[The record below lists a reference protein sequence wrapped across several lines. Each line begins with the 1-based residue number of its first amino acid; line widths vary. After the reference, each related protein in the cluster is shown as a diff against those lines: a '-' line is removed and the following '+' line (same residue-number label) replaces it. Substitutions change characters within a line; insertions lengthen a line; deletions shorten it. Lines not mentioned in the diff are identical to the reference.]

1 MTPALALPWLLAALA
16 ALAMWRALVRA
27 RAEAWPRWRTASV
40 LALQPLLALLLG
52 LALLPPLRPAAPES
66 LVLLTAGAV
75 APQILAPGERLLA
88 LPEAGDIEG
97 ATRVPDLATAL
108 RRHPGASRLRVL
120 GDGLP
125 ARDEAATRALPM
137 DFEPGTPPTG
147 LVELDWPTR
156 LPAGAR
162 FEVRGR
168 LADAPGLRLELRD
181 AAGRSLA
188 TTAPDA
194 QGRFS
199 LAASAG
205 DPGTM
210 AFELRLLGA
219 DEEPR
224 QTQSLP
230 FEALPGASHRLWLMS
245 GAPNPELRA
254 LRRWALDAGLDL
266 HTQMALGGGVSIG
279 DGARPVNAA
288 TLAETDLLLLDERAW
303 RALGPGGRAA
313 VDAAVAEGMGLLLR
327 LTGPLSAAEREALR
341 AQGFVLEPGEGPR
354 AVALPPALS
363 PEASVQDPLVPVLSR
378 WPDRLTAPGGGVL
391 LADAAGEPLA
401 AWQAQGAGRRG
412 VWLLSDS
419 FRWAQAGYPQAHAR
433 LWADAIATLARPRE
447 TTTLSLPPRAF
458 AGERAAL
465 CGLAHDARL
474 LSPDG
479 TETRL
484 RIDPAT
490 GAARCA
496 AAWPTQPG
504 WHRVRSAGTDQ
515 AWPVL
520 AAEAMPGVRAQ
531 ERREATQELAAFA
544 PTPRESDTPP
554 PERGPRWPWW
564 LAWLAAAA
572 LAWALERRIQETG
585 SGSLISGPQGP
596 GNK

>member
-27 RAEAWPRWRTASV
+27 RAEAWPRWRSGLV

-66 LVLLTAGAV
+66 LVLLTAGAG
-75 APQILAPGERLLA
+75 APPALAPGERLLA
-88 LPEAGDIEG
+88 LPEAGDVDG

-125 ARDEAATRALPM
+125 ARDEAAARTRPLV
-137 DFEPGTPPTG
+137 FEPGAAPAG
-147 LVELDWPTR
+147 LVELDWPAR
-156 LPAGAR
+156 LPAGAL

-168 LADAPGLRLELRD
+168 LADAPGLRIELRD
-181 AAGRSLA
+181 AAGRLLA
-188 TTAPDA
+188 STTPDA
-194 QGRFS
+194 QGRFA

-210 AFELRLLGA
+210 AFELRLPGA
-219 DEEPR
+219 DDAPR
-224 QTQSLP
+224 QTQALP
-230 FEALPGASHRLWLMS
+230 FEALPGAPHRLWLMS

-266 HTQMALGGGVSIG
+266 HTQMALGAGVSIG

-288 TLAETDLLLLDERAW
+288 TLADTDLLLLDERAW

-313 VDAAVAEGMGLLLR
+313 VDAAVAEGLGVLLR
-327 LTGPLSAAEREALR
+327 ITGPLSAAERGLLR
-341 AQGFVLEPGEGPR
+341 DQGFVLEAGEGPR
-354 AVALPPALS
+354 AVTLPPALS
-363 PEASVQDPLVPVLSR
+363 PEASAQDPLVPVLSR
-378 WPDRLTAPGGGVL
+378 WPDRLAAPGGGVL
-391 LADAAGEPLA
+391 LAEANGAPLA
-401 AWQAQGAGRRG
+401 AWQAHGAGRRG

-433 LWADAIATLARPRE
+433 LWAGAVATLARPRD
-447 TTTLSLPPRAF
+447 TATLALPPRAF

-465 CGLAHDARL
+465 CGLADDARL

-479 TETRL
+479 TESPL
-484 RIDPAT
+484 VIDPAS
-490 GAARCA
+490 GADRCA
-496 AAWPTQPG
+496 AAWPSQPG
-504 WHRVRSAGTDQ
+504 WHRVRSAGIDQ

-520 AAEAMPGVRAQ
+520 AADALPGVRAQ
-531 ERREATQELAAFA
+531 ARREATQALAAFA
-544 PTPRESDTPP
+544 PDPRDAGTAPSGEANAPS
-554 PERGPRWPWW
+554 ERGPRWPWW

-572 LAWALERRIQETG
+572 LAWALERRTRT
-585 SGSLISGPQGP
+585 L
-596 GNK
+596 

>member
-16 ALAMWRALVRA
+16 ALAMWRAFVRA
-27 RAEAWPRWRTASV
+27 RAEAWPRWRTAVV
-40 LALQPLLALLLG
+40 LALQPLLAGLLG
-52 LALLPPLRPAAPES
+52 LALLPPARPAAPES

-75 APQILAPGERLLA
+75 APQTLAPGERLLA
-88 LPEAGDIEG
+88 LPEAGDTEG

-120 GDGLP
+120 GEGLS
-125 ARDEAATRALPM
+125 ARDEMAARALPLV
-137 DFEPGTPPTG
+137 FEPGAPPTG
-147 LVELDWPTR
+147 LVALDWPTR

-168 LADAPGLRLELRD
+168 LAEAGGLRLELRD

-188 TTAPDA
+188 STRPDA
-194 QGRFS
+194 EGGFS

-210 AFELRLLGA
+210 AFELRILGA
-219 DEEPR
+219 DDEPR

-230 FEALPGASHRLWLMS
+230 FEALPGAPHRLWLMS

-266 HTQMALGGGVSIG
+266 HAQMALGAGVSIG
-279 DGARPVNAA
+279 DGARPVNAT
-288 TLAETDLLLLDERAW
+288 TLADTDLLLLDERAW

-313 VDAAVAEGMGLLLR
+313 VDAAVAEGLGLLLR
-327 LTGPLSAAEREALR
+327 ITGPLSAAEREALQ
-341 AQGFVLEPGEGPR
+341 AQGFVLERGDGTR
-354 AVALPPALS
+354 AVTLPPALA
-363 PEASVQDPLVPVLSR
+363 PEASARDPLVPTLSR
-378 WPDRLTAPGGGVL
+378 WPDRLAAPGGGVL

-401 AWQAQGAGRRG
+401 AWQSHGAGRRG
-412 VWLLSDS
+412 LWLLSDS

-447 TTTLSLPPRAF
+447 AATLALPPRTF

-465 CGLAHDARL
+465 CGLAEDARL

-479 TETRL
+479 TENWL

-496 AAWPTQPG
+496 AAWPMQPG
-504 WHRVRSAGTDQ
+504 WHRVRSAGIDQ

-520 AAEAMPGVRAQ
+520 AADALPGVRAL
-531 ERREATQELAAFA
+531 ERRAATQKLAAFA
-544 PTPRESDTPP
+544 PTPREADTPP
-554 PERGPRWPWW
+554 PGRGPRWPWW
-564 LAWLAAAA
+564 LAWLTVAA
-572 LAWALERRIQETG
+572 LAWALERRPEQ
-585 SGSLISGPQGP
+585 P
-596 GNK
+596 